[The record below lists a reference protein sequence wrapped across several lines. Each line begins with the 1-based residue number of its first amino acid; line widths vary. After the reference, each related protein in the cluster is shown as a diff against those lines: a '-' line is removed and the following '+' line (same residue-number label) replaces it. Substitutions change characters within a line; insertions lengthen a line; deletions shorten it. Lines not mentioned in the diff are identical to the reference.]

1 PTRPV
6 WLISGAPTSLSYSP
20 VSDCEAAAD
29 LHGVISPV
37 LPTPSQ
43 AGHVI
48 SGKRNMKQ
56 TRAIPETFLGV
67 GYTRDRA
74 GLPLEAVRV
83 PVPHPAA
90 DQVLIRVA
98 ASSLNPLEYK
108 LADLNFM
115 GRTPPVVLGLDLA
128 GVVAAVG
135 PGVSGVAV
143 GDAVAA
149 LADLNGDGGWVATGG
164 SGGEGG
170 YAVARQFLT
179 VGKPP
184 SLSFRN
190 EAALPMCF
198 LSAFAGLY
206 RALRAGDTVYVPGGG
221 GGVGHLAVQVAARAL
236 GAGLVI
242 SSGSTPQSIALARQ
256 SGAQHVFDYK
266 RDDIAA
272 EIAKLTG
279 GRGVDV
285 VFDATYSEQGFVQTA
300 QTVRRG
306 GSWVVLGLG
315 PGKAAGLAGARRPVD
330 AIRAERG
337 ARQVNVTLLRHSP
350 DPATLDSEAQAFLQ
364 RGMALAM
371 EWATQG
377 LVVPHVSQTID
388 STVEAI
394 NAGLQSLKAGRG
406 ILGKVAVIV
415 DRDLAA
421 GK

>member
-1 PTRPV
+1 MSSER
-6 WLISGAPTSLSYSP
+6 
-20 VSDCEAAAD
+20 
-29 LHGVISPV
+29 
-37 LPTPSQ
+37 
-43 AGHVI
+43 
-48 SGKRNMKQ
+48 KRKVKQ
-56 TRAIPETFLGV
+56 THPIPETFLGV

-83 PVPHPAA
+83 PVPQPAA

-128 GVVAAVG
+128 GVVVAVG
-135 PGVSGVAV
+135 HGVSGVAV

-149 LADLNGDGGWVATGG
+149 MADLNGDGGWVATGG
-164 SGGEGG
+164 SAGG

-184 SLSFRN
+184 SLSFRDA
-190 EAALPMCF
+190 AALPMCF

-206 RALRAGDTVYVPGGG
+206 PPVRPGDTVYIPGGG
-221 GGVGHLAVQVAARAL
+221 GGVGHLAVQMAARAL
-236 GAGLVI
+236 QAGLVI

-256 SGAQHVFDYK
+256 CGAHHVFDYK

-279 GRGVDV
+279 GRGVDL
-285 VFDATYSEQGFVQTA
+285 VFDATYSERGFVETA
-300 QTVRRG
+300 KTVRPG
-306 GSWVVLGLG
+306 GSWIVLGVG
-315 PGKAAGLAGARRPVD
+315 PGKTTRTVETHSPVD
-330 AIRAERG
+330 VILAERG
-337 ARQVNVTLLRHSP
+337 AKHVNVNLLRYFSE
-350 DPATLDSEAQAFLQ
+350 PATLDSEARALLQ

-371 EWATQG
+371 EWAVQG
-377 LVVPHVSQTID
+377 LVTAHLSQTID
-388 STVEAI
+388 STAEAI

-406 ILGKVAVIV
+406 TLGKIAVTV
-415 DRDLAA
+415 DSDL
-421 GK
+421 GGTRNDR

>member
-1 PTRPV
+1 
-6 WLISGAPTSLSYSP
+6 
-20 VSDCEAAAD
+20 
-29 LHGVISPV
+29 
-37 LPTPSQ
+37 
-43 AGHVI
+43 
-48 SGKRNMKQ
+48 MKQ
-56 TRAIPETFLGV
+56 TQTIPETFLGV

-83 PVPHPAA
+83 PVPRPAA

-128 GVVAAVG
+128 GVVVAVG
-135 PGVSGVAV
+135 HGVSGVAV

-149 LADLNGDGGWVATGG
+149 MADLNGDGGWVATGA

-170 YAVARQFLT
+170 YAVGRQFLT
-179 VGKPP
+179 APKPR
-184 SLSFRN
+184 SLNFRDA
-190 EAALPMCF
+190 AALPMCF
-198 LSAFAGLY
+198 LSAFVGLY
-206 RALRAGDTVYVPGGG
+206 RAVQAGDTVYVPGGG
-221 GGVGHLAVQVAARAL
+221 GGVGHLAVQMAARAL

-272 EIAKLTG
+272 EVAKLTS
-279 GRGVDV
+279 GRGVDL
-285 VFDATYSEQGFVQTA
+285 VFDATYSERGFVETA
-300 QTVRRG
+300 KAVRRG
-306 GSWVVLGLG
+306 GSWVVLGVG
-315 PGKAAGLAGARRPVD
+315 PGKTTRLVETRSPVGA
-330 AIRAERG
+330 ILAERG
-337 ARQVNVTLLRHSP
+337 ARQVNVNLLRYFSE
-350 DPATLDSEAQAFLQ
+350 PATLDSEARVFLQ